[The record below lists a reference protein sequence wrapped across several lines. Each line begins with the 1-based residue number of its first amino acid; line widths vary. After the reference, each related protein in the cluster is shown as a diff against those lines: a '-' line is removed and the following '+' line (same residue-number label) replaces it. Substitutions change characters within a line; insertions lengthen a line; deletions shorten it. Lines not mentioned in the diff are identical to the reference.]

1 MLETSL
7 FVATLATLGM
17 LSPGPDFFLII
28 RNAARYQ
35 RSAAMMTSL
44 GVILGVATHMA
55 YCVAG
60 LAVLITTTPWLFNAL
75 KYTGAVYLIWIGIQA
90 LRSRGGGTL
99 DLAVGGVQKIVTLKQ
114 FEPALAPFLE
124 RQAAQRTHEGD
135 RLDALHSRIET
146 ALFGQVADQA
156 ADIVR
161 AIMPEH
167 PAHAF
172 VGIDNAQQHAQG
184 RGLARAIG
192 SEHAVDRAFG
202 DADVY
207 AVDRAGPVKAL
218 DEAAR
223 FDCLGTFGNGNFP
236 EIVRAHVFAYRHM
249 HEAVR

>member
-90 LRSRGGGTL
+90 LRSRG
-99 DLAVGGVQKIVTLKQ
+99 
-114 FEPALAPFLE
+114 
-124 RQAAQRTHEGD
+124 
-135 RLDALHSRIET
+135 
-146 ALFGQVADQA
+146 
-156 ADIVR
+156 
-161 AIMPEH
+161 
-167 PAHAF
+167 
-172 VGIDNAQQHAQG
+172 
-184 RGLARAIG
+184 
-192 SEHAVDRAFG
+192 
-202 DADVY
+202 
-207 AVDRAGPVKAL
+207 
-218 DEAAR
+218 
-223 FDCLGTFGNGNFP
+223 
-236 EIVRAHVFAYRHM
+236 
-249 HEAVR
+249 